1 MYSYLRLQLILLPYR
16 ELGAHNTTL
25 SDTGSY
31 IDLERSAHSLR
42 SFVVCKVIT
51 MHLFRLAATS
61 LLASASL
68 PQVVSSFALSRHNFI
83 SQISLLSFAA
93 RRSNASVTECN
104 ASSVDKEGTP
114 PLSQMVDT
122 QYPGTAVQRLKAV
135 HERVKVIAADG
146 TLNGPWEDVRRRIL
160 WAGGLRDLPDAVP
173 GQGYTGHS
181 FNDWNHVDLTTMNDE
196 TTDNQND
203 GSVKGIAVGNRLGN
217 GIRVASLPELG
228 SGGSWSTCAMGC
240 NQDPPNDVAH
250 IQFRSRIAFKL
261 VWVPNENYDT
271 FVLVDDDGTLLAKGK
286 PSDGPDALPHLRERM
301 MNYKIMEGSKY
312 SSAADQIAK
321 ET

>member
-1 MYSYLRLQLILLPYR
+1 
-16 ELGAHNTTL
+16 
-25 SDTGSY
+25 
-31 IDLERSAHSLR
+31 
-42 SFVVCKVIT
+42 
-51 MHLFRLAATS
+51 MHVFRLAATS

-68 PQVVSSFALSRHNFI
+68 PQVSAFALSRNNFI
-83 SQISLLSFAA
+83 SQISILSFAA
-93 RRSNASVTECN
+93 RRSNASDTECN
-104 ASSVDKEGTP
+104 ASSLDKEETMFDA
-114 PLSQMVDT
+114 L
-122 QYPGTAVQRLKAV
+122 YPGTAVKRLKAV

-160 WAGGLRDLPDAVP
+160 WAGGLRDLPDAAP

-261 VWVPNENYDT
+261 VWVPNEQYDT
-271 FVLVDDDGTLLAKGK
+271 FVLVDDDGNLLAKGK
-286 PSDGPDALPHLRERM
+286 PSDGPNALPNLRERM

-312 SSAADQIAK
+312 ATAADQIAK
-321 ET
+321 ES

>member
-1 MYSYLRLQLILLPYR
+1 
-16 ELGAHNTTL
+16 
-25 SDTGSY
+25 
-31 IDLERSAHSLR
+31 
-42 SFVVCKVIT
+42 
-51 MHLFRLAATS
+51 MHLSRLAA
-61 LLASASL
+61 ASASL
-68 PQVVSSFALSRHNFI
+68 PQVSSFALSRSNFI

-93 RRSNASVTECN
+93 QRSNASNTECN
-104 ASSVDKEGTP
+104 ASSTDKEATP
-114 PLSQMVDT
+114 PLSQMYDA

-146 TLNGPWEDVRRRIL
+146 TLNGPWEE
-160 WAGGLRDLPDAVP
+160 APSS
-173 GQGYTGHS
+173 S

-196 TTDNQND
+196 IADNQND

-261 VWVPNENYDT
+261 VWVPNEQYDT
-271 FVLVDDDGTLLAKGK
+271 FVLVDDDGKLLAKGK
-286 PSDGPDALPHLRERM
+286 PSDGPDALP
-301 MNYKIMEGSKY
+301 
-312 SSAADQIAK
+312 
-321 ET
+321 